1 MVGILKEVA
10 IYIYMLA
17 VKVTGCLARIFPIK
31 QKVVLLVSFPENPT
45 AIIKQMNEMKVTP
58 KTVVFYDPRVDVTG
72 FNFDFIQLK
81 PKKIKHFISLM
92 FHLNTAKV
100 VITDNYFV
108 ELAGLKERKNVTCIQ
123 IWHANGALKKFGWE
137 DKAAQKRSARDKKRF
152 QEVYRR
158 FSKVLVGSDEMAA
171 IFQKS
176 FLLEDSQMLKLGIP
190 RTDNFFNQQ
199 QLKENAEWTNTKLDL
214 SNKKKLLYAPTF
226 RDEELHST
234 TLHLDI
240 AKMKQALGNEYQLIL
255 KLHPSISNDLD
266 KVVDDFVVYADKE
279 TPIETILP
287 AVDMLITDYSSI
299 PFEFALLEKPM
310 IFFTYDLE
318 EYDKARGLSDG
329 FLATIPGPFVH
340 TTEELIQVI
349 EQEAFD
355 LEMVRAFAAKWNK
368 YSDGHSSERFVSFLK
383 EQLEK

>member
-17 VKVTGCLARIFPIK
+17 VKITGCLARIFPVK
-31 QKVVLLVSFPENPT
+31 QKVVLLVSFPENST

-152 QEVYRR
+152 QEVYRC

-171 IFQKS
+171 IFQRS
-176 FLLEDSQMLKLGIP
+176 FLLEDSHMLKLGIP

-199 QLKENAEWTNTKLDL
+199 QLKENAERTNTKLHP

-266 KVVDDFVVYADKE
+266 EVVDDFVVYADKE

-287 AVDMLITDYSSI
+287 AVDILITDYSSI

-340 TTEELIQVI
+340 TTEELIQLI

>member
-1 MVGILKEVA
+1 MKEVA

-17 VKVTGCLARIFPIK
+17 VKVTGCLARIFPVK

-58 KTVVFYDPRVDVTG
+58 KTVVFYDPRVDVIG

-81 PKKIKHFISLM
+81 PKTIKHFISLM

-108 ELAGLKERKNVTCIQ
+108 ELAGLKARENVTCIQ

-176 FLLEDSQMLKLGIP
+176 FLLEDSKMLKLGIP

-199 QLKENAEWTNTKLDL
+199 QLKENAEWTNTKLNL

>member
-1 MVGILKEVA
+1 MKEVA

-58 KTVVFYDPRVDVTG
+58 KTVVFFDPRVDVTG

-81 PKKIKHFISLM
+81 PKTIKHFISLM

-176 FLLEDSQMLKLGIP
+176 FLLDDSQMLKLGIP

-199 QLKENAEWTNTKLDL
+199 QLKENAEWTNTKLHL

-310 IFFTYDLE
+310 LFFTYDLE

>member
-1 MVGILKEVA
+1 MKEVA

-17 VKVTGCLARIFPIK
+17 VKVTGCLARIFPVK

-81 PKKIKHFISLM
+81 QKKIKHFISLM

-176 FLLEDSQMLKLGIP
+176 FLLDDSQMLKLGIP

-199 QLKENAEWTNTKLDL
+199 QLKENAEWTNTKLNL

>member
-1 MVGILKEVA
+1 MKEVA

-81 PKKIKHFISLM
+81 QKKIKQFFSLM

-199 QLKENAEWTNTKLDL
+199 QLKENAEWTNTKLNL

>member
-1 MVGILKEVA
+1 MKEVA

-17 VKVTGCLARIFPIK
+17 VKVTGCLARIFPVK

-199 QLKENAEWTNTKLDL
+199 QLKENAEWTNTKLNL

-310 IFFTYDLE
+310 LFFTYDLE

>member
-1 MVGILKEVA
+1 MKEVA

-17 VKVTGCLARIFPIK
+17 VKVTGCLARIFPVK

-58 KTVVFYDPRVDVTG
+58 KTVVFFDPRVDVTG

-108 ELAGLKERKNVTCIQ
+108 ELAGLKARENVTCIQ

-137 DKAAQKRSARDKKRF
+137 DKAAQKRNARDKKRF

-176 FLLEDSQMLKLGIP
+176 FLLDDSQMLKLGIP

-199 QLKENAEWTNTKLDL
+199 QLKENAEWTNTKLNL

>member
-1 MVGILKEVA
+1 
-10 IYIYMLA
+10 MLA
-17 VKVTGCLARIFPIK
+17 VKVTGCLARIFPVK

-58 KTVVFYDPRVDVTG
+58 KTVVFFDPRVDVTG

-199 QLKENAEWTNTKLDL
+199 QLKENAEWTNTKLHL

-299 PFEFALLEKPM
+299 PFEFALLGKPM

>member
-1 MVGILKEVA
+1 
-10 IYIYMLA
+10 MLA
-17 VKVTGCLARIFPIK
+17 VKVTGCLARIFPVK

-199 QLKENAEWTNTKLDL
+199 QLKENAEWTNTKLNL

-310 IFFTYDLE
+310 LFFTYDLE